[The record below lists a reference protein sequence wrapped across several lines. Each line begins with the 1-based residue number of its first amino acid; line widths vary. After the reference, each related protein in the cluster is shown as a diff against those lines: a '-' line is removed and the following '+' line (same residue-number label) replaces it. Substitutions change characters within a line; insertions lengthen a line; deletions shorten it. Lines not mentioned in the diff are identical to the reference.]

1 MIKIEKIKHK
11 FIAGWIINNKHYYRV
26 VNKNI
31 ALALYFLD
39 CVFSP
44 IFKKRKYP
52 KKIEN
57 ILVIRLEQIGDVIL
71 TTSFF
76 RELKKNYREAKITV
90 LCRKVTKDLFKLI
103 PWVDDIVVLNTPWL
117 SRNDSEGY
125 LNVLKF
131 IIKNYKKYDLVFD
144 LHPDPRNLIISKFV
158 GKYTVAYGIKGFKF
172 LIDRVIN
179 WDFEKVYHIVER
191 YLNILEEMGLK
202 VEDKNLELIL
212 DDNILHNVKEKLYTI
227 CNNLNENKKLILIHP
242 LSGRSEK
249 NISWEKWKEI
259 IKNELINKENI
270 IFIGGSKQDKPII
283 DKNLKDILDDNRVY
297 NIAGIFNLLEYIHF
311 ISLVDYIYSVDTF
324 VVHVSSALKKKIKTF
339 YIATNEDEWGYYKNK
354 H

>member
-11 FIAGWIINNKHYYRV
+11 FIAGWIINNKYYYRV

-39 CVFSP
+39 SVFSL

-52 KKIEN
+52 EKIEN

-90 LCRKVTKDLFKLI
+90 LCRDVTKDLFKLI
-103 PWVDDIVVLNTPWL
+103 PWVDEIVVLNTPWL
-117 SRNDSEGY
+117 SRNDSDGY

-131 IIKNYKKYDLVFD
+131 IMKNYKKYDLVFD

-158 GKYTVAYGIKGFKF
+158 GKYTVAYDIKGFKF
-172 LIDRVIN
+172 LIDKPIN
-179 WDFEKVYHIVER
+179 WNFKKVEHIVDR
-191 YLNILEEMGLK
+191 YINILKELGLT
-202 VEDKNLELIL
+202 VEDYNLEIIL
-212 DDNILHNVKEKLYTI
+212 DDNIMHNVKKKLNKI
-227 CNNLNENKKLILIHP
+227 CNLNGNKKLILIHP
-242 LSGRSEK
+242 LSGRLEK
-249 NISWEKWKEI
+249 NISWEKWKDI
-259 IKNELINKENI
+259 IRNELVNEKNI
-270 IFIGGSKQDKPII
+270 IFIGGSKQDKSII
-283 DKNLKDILDDNRVY
+283 DKNLKDVLDDNRVY
-297 NIAGIFNLLEYIHF
+297 NIAGVFNLLEYIHF

-324 VVHVSSALKKKIKTF
+324 VVHVSSALKKRIKTF
-339 YIATNEDEWGYYKNK
+339 YIATNEEEWGYYQNK